1 MAGIATAA
9 LIGGGASVLGGIVGG
24 IFGGAAK
31 RRAERR
37 RRRLQ
42 KKLKRLEANRQA
54 IINPYEGIE
63 DLSSL
68 ITNPFA
74 NLGVAM
80 GATQIQI
87 EQTDLALANTLDT
100 LRATGASAGGATAL
114 AQAALQSKKNI
125 AANIEQQEL
134 SNQRQ
139 AAQGEQAMMA
149 QQRAEQQ
156 RLQQADVAGRQF
168 VFREKENREIAQ
180 LNRVASQ
187 IGMAAQ
193 AEQQAAN
200 AQLGAI
206 TGAIGGIGQM
216 VGSYMGAMGP
226 AAPPQ

>member
-1 MAGIATAA
+1 MPVGTTAA
-9 LIGGGASVLGGIVGG
+9 IIGGGASLVSGIVGG
-24 IFGGAAK
+24 IMGGRAR
-31 RRAERR
+31 RRARRR

-42 KKLKRLEANRQA
+42 KKLRQLEANRQA
-54 IINPYEGIE
+54 IINPYEGIT

-68 ITNPFA
+68 ITNPFS
-74 NLGVAM
+74 NLGVAT
-80 GATQIQI
+80 GATEIQI

-134 SNQRQ
+134 SNERQ

-149 QQRAEQQ
+149 QKRGEQQ

-187 IGMAAQ
+187 IGQAAQ
-193 AEQQAAN
+193 AEQQAASS
-200 AQLGAI
+200 QLGAI
-206 TGAIGGIGQM
+206 TGALGGIAN
-216 VGSYMGAMGP
+216 VAGSYYGAKT
-226 AAPPQ
+226 

>member
-1 MAGIATAA
+1 MAMVTAA
-9 LIGGGASVLGGIVGG
+9 IIGGASSLVSGVIGGIMGG
-24 IFGGAAK
+24 KAK
-31 RRAERR
+31 RRARRR

-42 KKLKRLEANRQA
+42 NKLRALEANRQA

-74 NLGVAM
+74 NLGVAT
-80 GATQIQI
+80 GATEIQI

-114 AQAALQSKKNI
+114 AQAALQSKKNV

-134 SNQRQ
+134 SNERQ

-149 QQRAEQQ
+149 QKRGEQQ

-168 VFREKENREIAQ
+168 VYREKENREITQ

-187 IGMAAQ
+187 LGQAAQ

-206 TGAIGGIGQM
+206 TGALGGISQM
-216 VGSYMGAMGP
+216 AGSYMGAK
-226 AAPPQ
+226 

>member
-1 MAGIATAA
+1 MADPVSAI
-9 LIGGGASVLGGIVGG
+9 IGGGLSLAGGIAGA
-24 IFGGAAK
+24 IFGGKAK
-31 RRAERR
+31 RKAARR

-42 KKLKRLEANRQA
+42 KKLTALENNRQQ

-68 ITNPFA
+68 ITNPFSQ
-74 NLGVAM
+74 LGVAT
-80 GATQIQI
+80 GATEIQM

-134 SNQRQ
+134 SNERQR
-139 AAQGEQAMMA
+139 AQGEQAMMA

-168 VFREKENREIAQ
+168 VFRERENREIQQ
-180 LNRVASQ
+180 LNRTAAM

-193 AEQQAAN
+193 AEQQAAS

-206 TGAIGGIGQM
+206 TGAL
-216 VGSYMGAMGP
+216 GSMANIAGTYQGA
-226 AAPPQ
+226 Q

>member
-1 MAGIATAA
+1 MADPVSAI
-9 LIGGGASVLGGIVGG
+9 IGGGLSLAGGIAGA
-24 IFGGAAK
+24 IFGGKAK
-31 RRAERR
+31 RKAARR

-42 KKLKRLEANRQA
+42 KKLTTLENNRQQ

-68 ITNPFA
+68 ITNPFSQ
-74 NLGVAM
+74 LGVAT
-80 GATQIQI
+80 GATEIQM

-134 SNQRQ
+134 SNERQR
-139 AAQGEQAMMA
+139 AQGEQAMMA

-168 VFREKENREIAQ
+168 VFRERENREIQQ
-180 LNRVASQ
+180 LNRTAAM
-187 IGMAAQ
+187 IGMAAE
-193 AEQQAAN
+193 AEQQAAS

-206 TGAIGGIGQM
+206 TGAL
-216 VGSYMGAMGP
+216 GSMANIAGTYQGAK
-226 AAPPQ
+226 

>member
-1 MAGIATAA
+1 MADPVSAI
-9 LIGGGASVLGGIVGG
+9 IGGGLSLAGGIAGA
-24 IFGGAAK
+24 IFGGKAK
-31 RRAERR
+31 RKAARR

-42 KKLKRLEANRQA
+42 KKLTTLENNRQQ

-68 ITNPFA
+68 ITNPFSQ
-74 NLGVAM
+74 LGVAT
-80 GATQIQI
+80 GATEIQM

-134 SNQRQ
+134 SNERQR
-139 AAQGEQAMMA
+139 AQGEQAMMA

-168 VFREKENREIAQ
+168 VFRERENREIQQ
-180 LNRVASQ
+180 LNRTAAML
-187 IGMAAQ
+187 GMAAQ
-193 AEQQAAN
+193 AEQQAAS

-206 TGAIGGIGQM
+206 TGAL
-216 VGSYMGAMGP
+216 GSMANIAGAYQG
-226 AAPPQ
+226 AK

>member
-1 MAGIATAA
+1 MGNPVAA
-9 LIGGGASVLGGIVGG
+9 IIGGGLSLAGGIVGAV
-24 IFGGAAK
+24 FGGKAK
-31 RRAERR
+31 RKAARR

-42 KKLKRLEANRQA
+42 KKLTALENNRQQ

-68 ITNPFA
+68 ITNPFSQ
-74 NLGVAM
+74 LGVAT
-80 GATQIQI
+80 GATEIQM

-134 SNQRQ
+134 SNERQR
-139 AAQGEQAMMA
+139 AQGEQAMMA

-168 VFREKENREIAQ
+168 VFRERENREIQQ
-180 LNRVASQ
+180 LNRTAAML
-187 IGMAAQ
+187 GMAAQ
-193 AEQQAAN
+193 AEQQAAS
-200 AQLGAI
+200 AELGAI
-206 TGAIGGIGQM
+206 TGAL
-216 VGSYMGAMGP
+216 GSMANIAGTYQGS
-226 AAPPQ
+226 

>member
-1 MAGIATAA
+1 MPVGTTAA
-9 LIGGGASVLGGIVGG
+9 IIGGGASLVSGIVGG
-24 IFGGAAK
+24 IMGGRAR
-31 RRAERR
+31 RRARRR

-42 KKLKRLEANRQA
+42 KKLRQLEANRQA
-54 IINPYEGIE
+54 IINPYEGIT

-68 ITNPFA
+68 ITNPFS
-74 NLGVAM
+74 NLGVAT
-80 GATQIQI
+80 GATEIQI
-87 EQTDLALANTLDT
+87 EQTDIALANTLDT

-134 SNQRQ
+134 SNERQ

-149 QQRAEQQ
+149 QKKGEQQ

-187 IGMAAQ
+187 IGQAAQ
-193 AEQQAAN
+193 AEQQAASS
-200 AQLGAI
+200 QLGAI
-206 TGAIGGIGQM
+206 TGALGGIAN
-216 VGSYMGAMGP
+216 VAGSYYGAKT
-226 AAPPQ
+226 

>member
-74 NLGVAM
+74 N
-80 GATQIQI
+80 
-87 EQTDLALANTLDT
+87 
-100 LRATGASAGGATAL
+100 
-114 AQAALQSKKNI
+114 
-125 AANIEQQEL
+125 
-134 SNQRQ
+134 
-139 AAQGEQAMMA
+139 
-149 QQRAEQQ
+149 
-156 RLQQADVAGRQF
+156 
-168 VFREKENREIAQ
+168 
-180 LNRVASQ
+180 
-187 IGMAAQ
+187 
-193 AEQQAAN
+193 
-200 AQLGAI
+200 
-206 TGAIGGIGQM
+206 
-216 VGSYMGAMGP
+216 
-226 AAPPQ
+226 